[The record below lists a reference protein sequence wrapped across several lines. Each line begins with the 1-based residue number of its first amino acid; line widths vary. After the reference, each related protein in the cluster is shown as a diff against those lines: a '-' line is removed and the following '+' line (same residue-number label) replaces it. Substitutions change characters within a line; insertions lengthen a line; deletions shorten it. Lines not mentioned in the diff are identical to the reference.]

1 MPVTRSGSSQRHERH
16 PMIDPFGPLRCH
28 DEPAGSAFRRHGRSI
43 NFASDASNH
52 RIRSVLLLP
61 QPTSNAAWETRFH
74 RETAKTRSKTSILG
88 RTGGSP
94 RLCVLSPRHGN
105 HTGDKRAD
113 HSFTQRDQDFEK
125 SRDGGR
131 GSRCAAE
138 QVRRARG
145 SGSRS
150 TEAKPLPKVPHP
162 RDSRRVTAS
171 LETKYQAAEPADTW
185 MHAR

>member
-1 MPVTRSGSSQRHERH
+1 MQLGKHVFIGKSQKRAVT
-16 PMIDPFGPLRCH
+16 
-28 DEPAGSAFRRHGRSI
+28 
-43 NFASDASNH
+43 
-52 RIRSVLLLP
+52 
-61 QPTSNAAWETRFH
+61 
-74 RETAKTRSKTSILG
+74 TSILF
-88 RTGGSP
+88 RTGESP
-94 RLCVLSPRHGN
+94 RLYVLSPRHGN

-113 HSFTQRDQDFEK
+113 HSFTQRDQGFEK

-150 TEAKPLPKVPHP
+150 TEAKPLPKVPHL
-162 RDSRRVTAS
+162 RDSRRVTAL
-171 LETKYQAAEPADTW
+171 LETKCQAAEPADTW